1 MGRSLRFRVYRTRLN
16 AQLRLAF
23 APAPP
28 YGLTLPRTVTRR
40 PIMQK
45 VRGCAF
51 PCGHSAPT
59 ACRRTVSGSISLP
72 SPGIFSPFPR
82 GTSSLS
88 VDEEYLALGDG
99 PPGFPPDFSC
109 PAVLGYP
116 LGPVINTYRAFTVY
130 GRPFHAVRTSTSGPT
145 SRAPQPLPTRVSRFG
160 LFPFRSPLLG
170 ESHLLSFPPGT
181 EMFQFPGLAAHQL

>member
-1 MGRSLRFRVYRTRLN
+1 MDRSLRFRVYRTRLD
-16 AQLRLAF
+16 ALLRLAF

-45 VRGCAF
+45 VRGRAL

-82 GTSSLS
+82 GTGALS
-88 VDEEYLALGDG
+88 VDEEYLALEDG
-99 PPGFPPDFSC
+99 PPRFPPDYTC
-109 PAVLGYP
+109 PAVLGYQ
-116 LGPVINTYRAFTVY
+116 LGTFRKRLPGCHRLWPAFPCRSAIRLSPMTL
-130 GRPFHAVRTSTSGPT
+130 
-145 SRAPQPLPTRVSRFG
+145 APRPLPTCVDRFR

-170 ESHLLSFPPGT
+170 ESLLFSFPPGT
-181 EMFQFPGLAAHQL
+181 

>member
-1 MGRSLRFRVYRTRLN
+1 MDRSLRFRVYRTRLD
-16 AQLRLAF
+16 ALLRLAF

-45 VRGCAF
+45 VRGRAL

-82 GTSSLS
+82 GTGALS
-88 VDEEYLALGDG
+88 VDEEYLALEDG
-99 PPGFPPDFSC
+99 PPRFPPDYTC
-109 PAVLGYP
+109 PAVLGYL
-116 LGPVINTYRAFTVY
+116 LGLARISITGLSPSMAGRSMPFVY
-130 GRPFHAVRTSTSGPT
+130 LSSPT
-145 SRAPQPLPTRVSRFG
+145 SQAPRPLKTCVLRFR
-160 LFPFRSPLLG
+160 LFRFRSPLLT
-170 ESHLLSFPPGT
+170 ESRFLSVPPGT
-181 EMFQFPGLAAHQL
+181 